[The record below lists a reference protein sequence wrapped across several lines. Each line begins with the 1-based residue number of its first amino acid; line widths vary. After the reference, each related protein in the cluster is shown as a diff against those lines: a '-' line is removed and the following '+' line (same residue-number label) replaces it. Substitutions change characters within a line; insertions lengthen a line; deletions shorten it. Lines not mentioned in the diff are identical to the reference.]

1 MNLNGKNVLAMD
13 VNNLFI
19 NLLKSISNNSIY
31 SWKRSIA
38 VNA

>member
-19 NLLKSISNNSIY
+19 NLLKVYLIIIY
-31 SWKRSIA
+31 IVEKDLLQ
-38 VNA
+38 

>member
-19 NLLKSISNNSIY
+19 NLLKVYLIILY
-31 SWKRSIA
+31 IVEKDLLQ
-38 VNA
+38 